1 MRDAAAI
8 DRSLPGRRSWS
19 ASAGLVLLALIVTVG
34 ASPLAPVVSREMVL
48 QAEGS
53 AREAILYV
61 LAAALCIVPAVP
73 RLLRDPTRLFP
84 LSIAFLFVLCWLS
97 LLWSHVPGVA
107 FTRLVQTTLVALSVF
122 CAVGILGA
130 RRSLSLLF
138 WTLAGLAV
146 LDIVTPLL
154 LSSARHPDG
163 EWKGLHIHKNYAGP
177 IAAATV
183 FLSLARYAHTRR
195 LSSLLVAAIAA
206 VFLVGTQS
214 RTSIYLVPV
223 VLVCWATYGWLR
235 SVLSK
240 TGIHVVAMIVAVLI
254 GVLFVIYQDALRV
267 FLEDPK
273 ALTGRGELWKA
284 LLRYASDHLLSGSGF
299 GSFWRLGD
307 DSLILGLTQG
317 WSLTTGQAHNGYL
330 ETLITL
336 GLPGLLLALLTFLVV
351 PFVRVIGFGPSMSL
365 ETSSAFLLVVF
376 AGLHNLTESSLLV
389 GGHPIYFLLSVAIAI
404 THEVARTK
412 RRTLIARR
420 ARPATV
426 QAAYVA
432 AE

>member
-1 MRDAAAI
+1 MRSTAI
-8 DRSLPGRRSWS
+8 GSSSTGRRSWP

-34 ASPLAPVVSREMVL
+34 TTPLAPVISREVVL
-48 QAEGS
+48 QADGS
-53 AREAILYV
+53 AREAILYL
-61 LAAALCIVPAVP
+61 LAGALCIVPALP
-73 RLLRDPTRLFP
+73 RLLRDATRLFP
-84 LSIAFLFVLCWLS
+84 VSIAALFLLCWVS
-97 LLWSHVPGVA
+97 LVWSHVPGVA
-107 FTRLVQTTLVALSVF
+107 FTRLAQTTLVALSVF
-122 CAVGILGA
+122 SAVGILGA

-146 LDIVTPLL
+146 LDVVTSLL
-154 LSSARHPDG
+154 LAGARHPEG

-195 LSSLLVAAIAA
+195 ASSLLVAAIAA
-206 VFLVGTQS
+206 IFLMGTQS
-214 RTSIYLVPV
+214 RTSIYLVPA
-223 VLVCWATYGWLR
+223 VLLCWAIYAWLR
-235 SVLSK
+235 SVLNK
-240 TGIHVVAMIVAVLI
+240 TSIYVVATIVAVLVA
-254 GVLFVIYQDALRV
+254 VLFLIYQDALRA

-284 LLRYASDHLLSGSGF
+284 LLSYASDHLLGGSGF

-317 WSLTTGQAHNGYL
+317 WGLTTGQAHNGYL

-336 GLPGLLLALLTFLVV
+336 GVPGLLLALLTFLVV

-376 AGLHNLTESSLLV
+376 ASLHNLTESSLLV
-389 GGHPIYFLLSVAIAI
+389 GGHPTFFLLSVAIAI
-404 THEVARTK
+404 THQVSRET
-412 RRTLIARR
+412 RR
-420 ARPATV
+420 AQIVRQRMRLMPA